1 MKDDRSDL
9 DLTKQIDQLKL
20 QVRFLNEQ
28 LQFAATRIK
37 DLGEINE
44 GHRELNGRLR
54 IEINRLE
61 KSQSE
66 HESDKNLLQGYKK
79 VIEDLSDKLRRKE
92 S

>member
-37 DLGEINE
+37 DLEAINE
-44 GHRELNGRLR
+44 SHKKLNGELR
-54 IEINRLE
+54 QELDDVRE
-61 KSQSE
+61 KSTRVS
-66 HESDKNLLQGYKK
+66 
-79 VIEDLSDKLRRKE
+79 
-92 S
+92 